1 MRQKNFRPKKLR
13 IFFHETTKTP
23 REVFG
28 SHRGESLSSLLVK
41 VAITPPLPS
50 QQAITCSA
58 MPQRGSRAAAIAR
71 QRRLWRWQFG
81 GNVQL
86 GSAAVASSLAAR
98 RWRQAW
104 QRGCALLHHCC
115 IIAASLGHGRA
126 SRHQRRAAT
135 ARCCGGDEDTGSNSD
150 GGGTNNQQSTK
161 NTETAAMTATTITME
176 TKGAAVAEEARG
188 QRPAWC

>member
-71 QRRLWRWQFG
+71 QRRLWQWQRG

-86 GSAAVASSLAAR
+86 GSAAAASSLASGLHNA
-98 RWRQAW
+98 AS
-104 QRGCALLHHCC
+104 LLHHWDMAALAATNAVLPPC
-115 IIAASLGHGRA
+115 AASVVMKTP
-126 SRHQRRAAT
+126 AAT
-135 ARCCGGDEDTGSNSD
+135 AMTGACYENRVLWYLL
-150 GGGTNNQQSTK
+150 TVLTYQSHVTSL
-161 NTETAAMTATTITME
+161 
-176 TKGAAVAEEARG
+176 
-188 QRPAWC
+188 